1 MAIPAKPAVPR
12 KPPVPTPEVVPDEP
26 AIEQEQKSNPRTVE
40 VKHKISGVK
49 STVSWRYYQQYQS
62 VLTRV

>member
-1 MAIPAKPAVPR
+1 MAIPSKPAVPR
-12 KPPVPTPEVVPDEP
+12 KPPSAPVSTLVPDEP
-26 AIEQEQKSNPRTVE
+26 VIEQAPPRTVE